1 MQARMLLP
9 IVATL
14 LMAGGAEAQ
23 QPPRPVTPW
32 QQVGVFECTGQ
43 QCTVSC
49 ADKSYER
56 VRSAALVQS
65 QAGGQAVLSLF
76 DADAK
81 VIAAVLVA
89 GEMCHFPGMGFTPV
103 K

>member
-1 MQARMLLP
+1 MQARILLASVAMLL
-9 IVATL
+9 
-14 LMAGGAEAQ
+14 MGGGADAEEPAA
-23 QPPRPVTPW
+23 PVAPW

-43 QCTVSC
+43 ACTVRC

-65 QAGGQAVLSLF
+65 PAGGQAVLTFF
-76 DADAK
+76 DTDAK

-89 GEMCHFPGMGFTPV
+89 REMCHFPGMGFTPL